1 MYIILQQFKTL
12 RDKKTMGK
20 KFTTDLCDSLLE
32 NLFNTNKIVN
42 NNNNTN
48 NNIINTNTNN
58 NNTTTTIN
66 NNNDDNNNSNKLTIW
81 KQYRNDPK
89 TVLQM
94 AFKNMTK
101 DQKYFFQLVTN
112 YKEEE
117 EEKKEKECKTNV
129 NNDECTSRRQIYM
142 LAGLPGT
149 GKSFLQTSINLFFKN
164 AGKEVLCLAPTNLI
178 AYQQKGT
185 TIHKMIFS
193 LCQHLDI
200 KHFKCDNDFIQELL
214 KRKYDDICNMSLT
227 QLCNCITTILDEKR
241 CYKNNFCPIL
251 SKDIVI
257 LIDEGTMVSST
268 LFSLLY
274 YTYPNATYVIM
285 YGPNQLPPPVCVKGV
300 NIPSCDECIVREEE
314 EEEEE
319 KEKIFFYEL
328 TSQMRFNNNNSIF
341 IEFVQYFSDVLSGKM
356 AGETTIDKLDKIE
369 YFFKNLTYGGN
380 LKDYRNLTGD
390 SKRVLIVTTNE
401 QRCQENNERL
411 QNEGD
416 GPVYRIPA
424 EKPPEL
430 PDSYDLPSRIGIDN
444 VLSVRKGVYCMVRIN
459 DLSRKLI
466 KGQIVKIVDLSIDDK
481 NNNAVSNITVYN
493 LDTKETLILSKLEIS
508 TDFPCKKNYKNEIIT
523 IEEEEEKERENEP
536 VYLTVKQFPITLS
549 YSLTA
554 HSAQG
559 KTLNCN
565 IGIQL
570 KHYRNNVNI
579 NSYFVAITR
588 VCDSKQIF
596 MNFHPA
602 CLLHY
607 DMNIKSM
614 SDIVRM
620 KNNLYDNDNNS
631 SSSNS
636 SNNNLSFR
644 NYVNNFVKRK
654 FSVFN
659 SNDGE
664 KKNHQLEEES
674 ISPTQLQNIN
684 DICKK
689 ICQLHNNNSS
699 NNNS

>member
-1 MYIILQQFKTL
+1 
-12 RDKKTMGK
+12 MGK
-20 KFTTDLCDSLLE
+20 KFITDLCDSILE

-42 NNNNTN
+42 NVDNT
-48 NNIINTNTNN
+48 TNDTTTTTTAAAATAAVSSVNN
-58 NNTTTTIN
+58 NN
-66 NNNDDNNNSNKLTIW
+66 NKLTIW

-89 TVLQM
+89 IVLKM
-94 AFKNMTK
+94 AVKNMTK
-101 DQKYFFQLVTN
+101 DQKYFFQLVTK

-117 EEKKEKECKTNV
+117 EEEEIIECEANK
-129 NNDECTSRRQIYM
+129 IYM

-149 GKSFLQTSINLFFKN
+149 GKSFLQTSINLFFKT

-193 LCQHLDI
+193 LCQYLDI
-200 KHFKCDNDFIQELL
+200 KHFKCDSDFIQELL
-214 KRKYDDICNMSLT
+214 KRKYENICKMSLT
-227 QLCNCITTILDEKR
+227 QLCNCITAILNEK
-241 CYKNNFCPIL
+241 KTFNNFCLIL
-251 SKDIVI
+251 SKDIII

-285 YGPNQLPPPVCVKGV
+285 YGPNQLPPPICVKGA
-300 NIPSCDECIVREEE
+300 NIPGCDDCIGREGG
-314 EEEEE
+314 
-319 KEKIFFYEL
+319 EKIIFYEL
-328 TSQMRFNNNNSIF
+328 TSQMRFNSTNSIF

-356 AGETTIDKLDKIE
+356 VGETAINKLNKIE

-390 SKRVLIVTTNE
+390 SKRILIVTTNE
-401 QRCQENNERL
+401 QRCEENNKRL
-411 QNEGD
+411 ESEGD

-444 VLSVRKGVYCMVRIN
+444 VLSIRKGVYCMVRIN
-459 DLSRKLI
+459 DLSRNLI
-466 KGQIVKIVDLSIDDK
+466 KGQIVRIVDISINDK
-481 NNNAVSNITVYN
+481 KEVINITVYN
-493 LDTKETLILSKLEIS
+493 LDTKETLILFKLDIT
-508 TDFPCKKNYKNEIIT
+508 TDFPCKEKYENEII
-523 IEEEEEKERENEP
+523 EP
-536 VYLTVKQFPITLS
+536 GYLTVKQFPITLS

-570 KHYRNNVNI
+570 KHYENHINI

-607 DMNIKSM
+607 DMNIKSIN
-614 SDIVRM
+614 DISKM
-620 KNNLYDNDNNS
+620 KSNLYSNDTNDDI
-631 SSSNS
+631 
-636 SNNNLSFR
+636 SFR
-644 NYVNNFVKRK
+644 NYINKFAKRK
-654 FSVFN
+654 FPVFI
-659 SNDGE
+659 SKEE
-664 KKNHQLEEES
+664 KNCQSELLS
-674 ISPTQLQNIN
+674 FTDLQDVNNTI
-684 DICKK
+684 KK
-689 ICQLHNNNSS
+689 ICRLGNP
-699 NNNS
+699 